1 MSTARRQHHLT
12 VLADG
17 NVLATGG
24 QSAVTPD
31 GGVDLANAVYA
42 AELYD
47 AAAGTWRTLAA
58 ANRVRQSHST
68 AILLPDGRGMAGGA
82 GICGDASG
90 SATWRRTSRVRHA
103 VAPPGYYM
111 LFVAASKG

>member
-47 AAAGTWRTLAA
+47 AAAGTRRTLAA

-68 AILLPDGRGMAGGA
+68 AILLPGGRGDGR
-82 GICGDASG
+82 C
-90 SATWRRTSRVRHA
+90 RRDLRRCQRVGYLEKNIEY
-103 VAPPGYYM
+103 VTPPGYYM
-111 LFVAASKG
+111 LFGAASKG